1 MALLLGIAIVVAY
14 SAKQLLRGF
23 FRVLVILICAL
34 IAMNAVAA
42 ETKIVPV
49 DKFGN
54 KRYDKPSMVIK
65 GNKVIQV
72 DKFGN
77 KRYDKPQL
85 VIQKPKK

>member
-1 MALLLGIAIVVAY
+1 MALLLGIAIAVAY

-23 FRVLVILICAL
+23 FRVLVILICVS
-34 IAMNAVAA
+34 IAINAVAA

-54 KRYDKPSMVIK
+54 VRYDKPSMVIK

-85 VIQKPKK
+85 IIQKPKK